1 MELLRSQDNGV
12 RGSVRT
18 LLPGYIADF
27 EATLDQELARDT
39 PHIVNINGH
48 GADKV
53 VEIYAA
59 VSEGLEVFRR
69 DVSGIHTLKQQLGQA
84 VSAGSFLGV

>member
-39 PHIVNINGH
+39 GLDEAVTVEPGYGETTGTWTNGEVAVFSAP
-48 GADKV
+48 GARTYLPV
-53 VEIYAA
+53 LA
-59 VSEGLEVFRR
+59 LW
-69 DVSGIHTLKQQLGQA
+69 
-84 VSAGSFLGV
+84 